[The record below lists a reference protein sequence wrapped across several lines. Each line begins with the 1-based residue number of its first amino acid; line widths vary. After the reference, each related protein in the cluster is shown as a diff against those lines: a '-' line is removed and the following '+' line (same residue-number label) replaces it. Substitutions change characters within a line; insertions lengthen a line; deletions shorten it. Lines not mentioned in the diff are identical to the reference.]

1 MARQV
6 ELIVETGAI
15 VANANSFVNETA
27 IINFAKARGVTL
39 PSSTDEEMDAVA
51 ILGIQAM
58 DYLAILPWKGEPV
71 SPVQTTPWP
80 RKNTGTSTPENIV
93 PPQVREAQ
101 LQLSLMTHNGIE
113 LIPTYSGSG
122 YLIEQRIGPI
132 VERYSEKVGISSD
145 GLPLFPGIM
154 ALLDPWLLGDLD
166 GIVPVMIRSVGEKIR
181 GR

>member
-1 MARQV
+1 
-6 ELIVETGAI
+6 
-15 VANANSFVNETA
+15 
-27 IINFAKARGVTL
+27 
-39 PSSTDEEMDAVA
+39 
-51 ILGIQAM
+51 
-58 DYLAILPWKGEPV
+58 
-71 SPVQTTPWP
+71 
-80 RKNTGTSTPENIV
+80 
-93 PPQVREAQ
+93 
-101 LQLSLMTHNGIE
+101 MTHNGIE